1 MLRMPTTNFIEKDG
15 FSFVNVGF
23 LLRGLSVRWFGLRKS
38 LRLENERY
46 RLETDEMETIPKAV
60 EYSHTEKVKRTE
72 IEIET
77 VNKIYSDLYE
87 LWKHRR

>member
-1 MLRMPTTNFIEKDG
+1 MPTTNFIEKDG
-15 FSFVNVGF
+15 FSFVDVGF

-46 RLETDEMETIPKAV
+46 RFETDEMETIPKAV
-60 EYSHTEKVKRTE
+60 EYFHTEKVKRTE

>member
-1 MLRMPTTNFIEKDG
+1 MPTTNFIEKDG
-15 FSFVNVGF
+15 FSFVDVGF

-46 RLETDEMETIPKAV
+46 RLETDEMDTIPKAV

>member
-1 MLRMPTTNFIEKDG
+1 MPTTNFIEKDG
-15 FSFVNVGF
+15 LSFVNVGF
-23 LLRGLSVRWFGLRKS
+23 LLRGLSVKWFGLRKS
-38 LRLENERY
+38 LRLEKERY
-46 RLETDEMETIPKAV
+46 RIETDGLETIPKAV

-77 VNKIYSDLYE
+77 VNKIYSELYE

>member
-1 MLRMPTTNFIEKDG
+1 MSTTNFIEKDG

-23 LLRGLSVRWFGLRKS
+23 LLRGLSVKRFGLRKT
-38 LRLENERY
+38 LRLEKERY
-46 RLETDEMETIPKAV
+46 RIETDEMETIPKAV